1 MESEPDAAA
10 AIDRLVTASVAI
22 IARTAPIYEVVR
34 RAAADPEV
42 GALLDDNRRRR
53 RDDQRRL
60 VEVLRR
66 SGHLRPASRSTNGAD
81 IFYALLNEEVFLLL
95 TADCGWDVD
104 RFRRWATAVM
114 AHELVGPLRT
124 A

>member
-1 MESEPDAAA
+1 M
-10 AIDRLVTASVAI
+10 AIL
-22 IARTAPIYEVVR
+22 ARAAPIYEVVR

-66 SGHLRPASRSTNGAD
+66 SGHLRTGLDVDTAAD
-81 IFYALLNEEVFLLL
+81 VFYALLNEEVFLLL

-104 RFRRWATAVM
+104 RFRRWATALM
-114 AHELVGPLRT
+114 AHELVGPPSP